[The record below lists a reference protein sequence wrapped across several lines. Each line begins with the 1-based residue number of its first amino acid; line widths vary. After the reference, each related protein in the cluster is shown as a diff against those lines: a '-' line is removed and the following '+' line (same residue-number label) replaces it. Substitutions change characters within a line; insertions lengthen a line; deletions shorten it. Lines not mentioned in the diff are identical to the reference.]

1 MRFRGHKG
9 DLIHQ
14 VENSLELTPH
24 VSGHHVI
31 KTFLAKVIL
40 GRETWGG
47 PFKRHLTKLH
57 NASSKMLV
65 DSTHPF
71 LCLSALLHTFI

>member
-1 MRFRGHKG
+1 MRSSGHKG

-14 VENSLELTPH
+14 VENSLELALH

-40 GRETWGG
+40 GGETWGG
-47 PFKRHLTKLH
+47 PFKRHLTELH
-57 NASSKMLV
+57 DTNSKMCV
-65 DSTHPF
+65 DSNA
-71 LCLSALLHTFI
+71 CLHYFGHEVQV